1 MGLHVVSAH
10 AQNHFDTNKQVTFKY
25 DKLACHISS
34 DKHESAN
41 RIKKKDKKA
50 FTGEGRVQSGESANL
65 PLYLVNLTS

>member
-41 RIKKKDKKA
+41 RIKKKIKKHLQ
-50 FTGEGRVQSGESANL
+50 GREESSQEKVQI
-65 PLYLVNLTS
+65 YLSILLI